1 MNTGNPNLKNNKI
14 IIAIFLI
21 IFWLFFIY
29 CICIIPSYLFEKSMG
44 YNTQPWAYFNYNLYH
59 SFIGNI
65 YDKLIYKI
73 PDYTIIPAFIVNVGN
88 MILGFK
94 YYKKK
99 WWYYLILVLSIMCS
113 ILLLDYYT
121 IYNYDDV

>member
-1 MNTGNPNLKNNKI
+1 MTNKKYI
-14 IIAIFLI
+14 II
-21 IFWLFFIY
+21 LFIVSLFY
-29 CICIIPSYLFEKSMG
+29 FCYSICFIPSYLLEKCLA
-44 YNTQPWAYFNYNLYH
+44 YNDAPWTTIDGF
-59 SFIGNI
+59 FIKSQIRDI
-65 YDKLIYKI
+65 YKWLIYKI

-99 WWYYLILVLSIMCS
+99 WWYYLIFILSVMCS